1 VVLLKCESV
10 CLDSALLSGKTGSS
24 YIETRSSGGTCI
36 SLIEFLRVRY
46 GFDCKSGVL
55 MKWVLIGRSLSG
67 RERHFYSTIVSMVM
81 LRRSEV

>member
-1 VVLLKCESV
+1 M

-46 GFDCKSGVL
+46 GFESKSGVL
-55 MKWVLIGRSLSG
+55 MKWVLIERVCPGK
-67 RERHFYSTIVSMVM
+67 RHFYSTIVSMVM
-81 LRRSEV
+81 LRRSEVREVF